1 LRVSAHHQDTDKP
14 CGFGVLIFALVFPTI
29 LTWVYFSLLDGGD
42 SAIQQV
48 AYTVGKVV
56 QFGLPLFWVLWVLRR
71 RVRIGYQG
79 AGVLPGALFGVL
91 AGGGIYLLYRWWLLP
106 GDSLVGPIEVM
117 RAKVVGIGIDTQM
130 KFALLGLGYSA
141 VHSLLEEYYWR
152 WFVFAQ
158 LRHRTSLLTAVL
170 VSSLGFM
177 AHHVIVLATYFGW
190 DSPISYLASIGVAV
204 GGAVW
209 ALLYERTGSLYGGW
223 LSHCLVDAAIF
234 LVGFEMLRPYLA

>member
-1 LRVSAHHQDTDKP
+1 
-14 CGFGVLIFALVFPTI
+14 
-29 LTWVYFSLLDGGD
+29 
-42 SAIQQV
+42 
-48 AYTVGKVV
+48 
-56 QFGLPLFWVLWVLRR
+56 
-71 RVRIGYQG
+71 
-79 AGVLPGALFGVL
+79 
-91 AGGGIYLLYRWWLLP
+91 
-106 GDSLVGPIEVM
+106 
-117 RAKVVGIGIDTQM
+117 M
-130 KFALLGLGYSA
+130 KFALLGLGYSV

-234 LVGFEMLRPYLA
+234 LIGFEMLRPYLA